1 MKKLFFLYAF
11 LFLSIE
17 MSGQM
22 YIVNYTDWSQQND
35 NDGKRYTDDNGE
47 VLYKRVV
54 EIIIDP
60 SGKTSLR
67 AVPFSSVPS
76 PGLFKNEA
84 KIELLQTINSTL
96 NNIMSKGYTLVA
108 NEQIDLLEKKLQGSK
123 TIDKG
128 GLGTFILV
136 KK

>member
-1 MKKLFFLYAF
+1 
-11 LFLSIE
+11 